1 MLSHASF
8 LFAIIALYPSTVK
21 GILLDFEL
29 FLTNMIDINKNENQV
44 YIIKLNNQP
53 LHPMT
58 FGCFLQNSFSL
69 IPIEHEMHLAVYALQ
84 QRRLLFGG
92 SDKKLDI

>member
-29 FLTNMIDINKNENQV
+29 FLTNMIDKNENQV

-53 LHPMT
+53 SHPIT

-69 IPIEHEMHLAVYALQ
+69 IPVEHEMHLAVYALQ
-84 QRRLLFGG
+84 QRRLLSDG
-92 SDKKLDI
+92 SDKKLDL